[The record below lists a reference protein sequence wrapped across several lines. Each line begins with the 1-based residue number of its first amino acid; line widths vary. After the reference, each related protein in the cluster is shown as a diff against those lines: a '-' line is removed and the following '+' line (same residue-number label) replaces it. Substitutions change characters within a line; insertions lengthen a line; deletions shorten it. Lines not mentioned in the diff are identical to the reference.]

1 MSSFGSCHTNF
12 YDCLDYIMSLTVVL
26 IVQKVNWSHSAL
38 PISDVQLVREQGEK
52 WRQKKLAKSEA
63 PFTKPLSS
71 FLLGI
76 FHAAL
81 QLTDHLEEAD
91 SATAAYTAIIVTCK

>member
-1 MSSFGSCHTNF
+1 MVTEKIGKQCCSFHQT
-12 YDCLDYIMSLTVVL
+12 
-26 IVQKVNWSHSAL
+26 
-38 PISDVQLVREQGEK
+38 
-52 WRQKKLAKSEA
+52 
-63 PFTKPLSS
+63 PLS

-91 SATAAYTAIIVTCK
+91 SATAAYAAIVVTCK